1 MPTPRLAG
9 EVASP
14 SESPAAA
21 PWDVDADI
29 GSVIV
34 LSWNGRV
41 GWPTIEPLLVK
52 YKIGGVLLFTP
63 HFGGTPAGVKVW
75 SDRLQALASSE
86 GLDHPILTML
96 DEEGGGVA
104 NIKATFAPPWPRAM
118 ASSGPD
124 LVREAGRIHGA

>member
-1 MPTPRLAG
+1 MVFRAGPILIGRVSTPRLSG

-21 PWDVDADI
+21 PWDLDADI

-52 YKIGGVLLFTP
+52 YKIGGVLLLTP
-63 HFGGTPAGVKVW
+63 NFGGTPAGVKVW
-75 SDRLQALASSE
+75 SDRLHAPASSE
-86 GLDHPILTML
+86 CRDHPILTL
-96 DEEGGGVA
+96 
-104 NIKATFAPPWPRAM
+104 
-118 ASSGPD
+118 PD
-124 LVREAGRIHGA
+124 AAG

>member
-21 PWDVDADI
+21 PWDLDADI

-52 YKIGGVLLFTP
+52 YKIGGGPSFYPQL
-63 HFGGTPAGVKVW
+63 
-75 SDRLQALASSE
+75 
-86 GLDHPILTML
+86 
-96 DEEGGGVA
+96 
-104 NIKATFAPPWPRAM
+104 
-118 ASSGPD
+118 SGPPP
-124 LVREAGRIHGA
+124 GRDASQAPLRMPASCRRLYHPGPPTVTLC